1 MSSAN
6 NLIWIFVAFVI
17 IVEVVSKTILDK
29 ECSLLK
35 SMDYNLSSL
44 FFY

>member
-29 ECSLLK
+29 ECSLLQ